1 MEIIYMLS
9 LLMVQVAEMCRISK
23 KRVPST
29 SACVDSLGF
38 TKSYFM

>member
-1 MEIIYMLS
+1 
-9 LLMVQVAEMCRISK
+9 MVPATEMCLISK

-29 SACVDSLGF
+29 PACADSLGF

>member
-1 MEIIYMLS
+1 
-9 LLMVQVAEMCRISK
+9 MVQATEMCQISK

-29 SACVDSLGF
+29 SACADSFGF